1 MRTFLSIHFIILFFS
16 GHPWAQEKFPKRGDS
31 SGEDIGWPG
40 YTCKS
45 ATGWLCDL
53 GQTALPLQVQQR
65 RCCLNGPLDLV
76 VCGFISLTRYAFWA
90 GADKGRRKRYPGRQG
105 LCLERKQGAQGRRKT
120 EDQRAAGCPSS
131 ITCQFWLLLKMP
143 SGNLPPFQE
152 THYNGP
158 QRTAVQR
165 LALCGSVHTGAL
177 GAGTCW
183 ATTCSTTNQS
193 SFSARSPLP
202 SSWGSGRFL
211 VFTVLC
217 RALGTSL
224 GYRP

>member
-65 RCCLNGPLDLV
+65 RCCLNSPLDLV

-120 EDQRAAGCPSS
+120 EDQRA
-131 ITCQFWLLLKMP
+131 
-143 SGNLPPFQE
+143 
-152 THYNGP
+152 
-158 QRTAVQR
+158 
-165 LALCGSVHTGAL
+165 
-177 GAGTCW
+177 
-183 ATTCSTTNQS
+183 
-193 SFSARSPLP
+193 SARSCNPD
-202 SSWGSGRFL
+202 SSSAPRKNIYKQKGRWRNMKKRIIAKNFSAGSGMIKLKSYAKFCLKKQSTVWNFQRSWLL
-211 VFTVLC
+211 VRLQTDEHACFNF
-217 RALGTSL
+217 
-224 GYRP
+224 